1 MKQTPREK
9 AEFGL
14 GGKHIEI
21 SVSPALLSS
30 SCPQHSKMGVGLSEF
45 CLKRDKLCKLYVIW
59 NCIKRQSLL
68 E

>member
-45 CLKRDKLCKLYVIW
+45 CLKRDKLCKLYV
-59 NCIKRQSLL
+59 N
-68 E
+68 